1 MLSKTLKFAAAG
13 AAALAIT
20 AGGAE
25 AGTLVDGASIFSING
40 AAPTVAILAG
50 DTLTPTTSFG
60 AGFPI
65 DGLAYM
71 NDRVFV
77 SGISD
82 GFLGGG
88 TIYAYDLNGGLVAS
102 EYGLS
107 FVDWGALAAGGG
119 SLYAGSRKS
128 GLDGASF
135 WIDTYDADLAFQST
149 FEVPEA
155 VTGVAFTG
163 GGLFVSYGSTLAHY
177 DLGGGLIDAHD
188 YGTVDITGLA
198 YGGGKVFAAF
208 DSGSQYGWASID
220 PILFNSGGATVY
232 TDAPVTGLA
241 YGDGG
246 LYVATE
252 FELSKF
258 DLAGTKTL
266 SLATGPVVSN
276 GPLAFIP
283 TATTPR
289 DPCEPGTRVC
299 SPGGGVPEPSAW
311 ALMILGF
318 GAAGA
323 MLRQRR
329 QLVSAAS

>member
-1 MLSKTLKFAAAG
+1 MLSNTLKGVAVA
-13 AAALAIT
+13 AAALTVA
-20 AGGAE
+20 ASSAQ

-40 AAPTVAILAG
+40 NSPTVAFLTG
-50 DTLTPTTSFG
+50 NTLTPTTSFG

-65 DGLAYM
+65 DGIAYM
-71 NDRVFV
+71 NDRIFI
-77 SGISD
+77 SGIND

-88 TIYAYDLNGGLVAS
+88 ALHAYDLSGGLVAS

-107 FVDWGALAAGGG
+107 FVDWGDLAAGGG
-119 SLYAGSRKS
+119 SLYAGSRKF

-135 WIDTYDADLAFQST
+135 WIDTYDADLTFQST

-177 DLGGGLIDAHD
+177 DLSGGLLGSHD

-208 DSGSQYGWASID
+208 DSGSQHGWASID
-220 PILFNSGGATVY
+220 PVLFTSGGATVY
-232 TDAPVTGLA
+232 TDDAVTGLT

-246 LYVATE
+246 LYVSTAV
-252 FELSKF
+252 ELSKF
-258 DLAGTKTL
+258 DISGNKTL
-266 SLATGPVVSN
+266 SLNTGPIVSN

-283 TATTPR
+283 GGTPPR
-289 DPCEPGTRVC
+289 DPCEAGTRIC
-299 SPGGGVPEPSAW
+299 GPGSAAPEPSAW

-318 GAAGA
+318 GAAGSA
-323 MLRQRR
+323 LRRSR
-329 QLVSAAS
+329 ALIAAAA

>member
-1 MLSKTLKFAAAG
+1 MLSRTLKIVASA
-13 AAALAIT
+13 AAALTIAVT
-20 AGGAE
+20 SAE

-40 AAPTVAILAG
+40 NAPTVGFFAG
-50 DTLTPTTSFG
+50 DTLTPTSGFA

-65 DGLAYM
+65 DGIAHM
-71 NDRVFV
+71 GGRIFASGRV
-77 SGISD
+77 D

-88 TIYAYDLNGGLVAS
+88 VLYAYDLDGNVLES
-102 EYGLS
+102 IYGLS
-107 FVDWGALAAGGG
+107 FVDWGALAAGNGSLFAGTRKADLGG
-119 SLYAGSRKS
+119 STY
-128 GLDGASF
+128 
-135 WIDTYDADLAFQST
+135 WIDTYDADLAIQDA

-177 DLGGGLIDAHD
+177 DLSGGLIDAHD
-188 YGTVDITGLA
+188 YGVVNITGLA

-208 DSGSQYGWASID
+208 DSGSQHGWASID
-220 PILFNSGGATVY
+220 PLLFSSGGATVY
-232 TDAPVTGLA
+232 TDDAVTGLA

-246 LYVATE
+246 LYVSTE
-252 FELSKF
+252 FGLSKY
-258 DLAGTKTL
+258 DPSGSQVL
-266 SLATGPVVSN
+266 SLNTGPVISN

-289 DPCEPGTRVC
+289 DPCEPGTRIC
-299 SPGGGVPEPSAW
+299 GPAGAVPEPSAW

-318 GAAGA
+318 GAAGT

-329 QLVSAAS
+329 RLVSAAS

>member
-1 MLSKTLKFAAAG
+1 MQLQIRRFAAA
-13 AAALAIT
+13 AATVLAVSL
-20 AGGAE
+20 GGAQ
-25 AGTLVDGASIFSING
+25 AGTVIDGASIFSLNG
-40 AAPTVAILAG
+40 NAPTVGLFAG
-50 DTLTPTTSFG
+50 DTLAPASGF
-60 AGFPI
+60 AAAFPI
-65 DGLAYM
+65 QGIAYM
-71 NDRVFV
+71 GGRVFI
-77 SGISD
+77 SGTSD

-88 TIYAYDLNGGLVAS
+88 TLYGYDLGGNLQAS

-107 FVDWGALAAGGG
+107 FVSWDALSAGGG
-119 SLYAGSRKS
+119 SLYAGARKS
-128 GLDGASF
+128 GLSGATF
-135 WIDTYDADLAFQST
+135 WVDTYDADLAFQST

-177 DLGGGLIDAHD
+177 DLAGGLIDSHD
-188 YGTVDITGLA
+188 YGLVDITGLA

-208 DSGSQYGWASID
+208 DSGDQYGWASID

-246 LYVATE
+246 LYVSTQ
-252 FELSKF
+252 FELAKF

-266 SLATGPVVSN
+266 SLDTGPIVSN
-276 GPLAFIP
+276 GPLAFMP
-283 TATTPR
+283 GAGTPR
-289 DPCEPGTRVC
+289 DPCEPGTRIC
-299 SPGGGVPEPSAW
+299 PGGSAAPEPSAW

-323 MLRQRR
+323 ALRQRR
-329 QLVSAAS
+329 RLVSAAI

>member
-1 MLSKTLKFAAAG
+1 MLSKTLKLAAATV
-13 AAALAIT
+13 ATLAIA
-20 AGGAE
+20 AGGAQ

-40 AAPTVAILAG
+40 NAPTVGFFTG
-50 DTLTPTTSFG
+50 DTLAPTTGFG

-65 DGLAYM
+65 DGIAHM
-71 NDRVFV
+71 GGRIFA
-77 SGISD
+77 SGITD

-88 TIYAYDLNGGLVAS
+88 ALYAYDLDGNVLAS
-102 EYGLS
+102 QHGLS
-107 FVDWGALAAGGG
+107 FVDWGALAAGNGSLFAGTRKVDLGG
-119 SLYAGSRKS
+119 STY
-128 GLDGASF
+128 
-135 WIDTYDADLAFQST
+135 WIDTYDADLAIQSA

-177 DLGGGLIDAHD
+177 DLAGGLLGSHD

-220 PILFNSGGATVY
+220 PMLFSSAGATVY
-232 TDAPVTGLA
+232 TDDAVTGLA

-258 DLAGTKTL
+258 DLSGLKTL
-266 SLATGPVVSN
+266 SLNTGPIISN

-289 DPCEPGTRVC
+289 DPCEPGTRIC
-299 SPGGGVPEPSAW
+299 GPGGAVPEPSAW
-311 ALMILGF
+311 ALMIFGF
-318 GAAGA
+318 GAAGSV
-323 MLRQRR
+323 LRQRR
-329 QLVSAAS
+329 KLASAAH